1 MLISELSFPHL
12 REAQDARLEQ
22 QLEQRRVAL
31 ERQAESHSRS
41 ARAHADGSRSDASER
56 MSRATRETKGARVA
70 RPAH

>member
-31 ERQAESHSRS
+31 ERRAEASSRS
-41 ARAHADGSRSDASER
+41 ARAHAGVARGDSSDR
-56 MSRATRETKGARVA
+56 MSRAARKTNGAEVA
-70 RPAH
+70 HPA

>member
-31 ERQAESHSRS
+31 ERRAESRSRS
-41 ARAHADGSRSDASER
+41 ARAQAGGARGDSSER
-56 MSRATRETKGARVA
+56 MPRAARETNGAKLA
-70 RPAH
+70 RPA